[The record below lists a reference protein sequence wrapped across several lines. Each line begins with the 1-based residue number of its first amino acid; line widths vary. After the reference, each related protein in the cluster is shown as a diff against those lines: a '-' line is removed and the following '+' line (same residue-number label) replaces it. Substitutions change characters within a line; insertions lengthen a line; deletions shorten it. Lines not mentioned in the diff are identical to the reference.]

1 MRLVTRAAT
10 VLLAREVSLMT
21 DEELPML
28 VPARIRGRLAVF
40 ASCTVLLGL
49 LGLAACGGSSA
60 GSSPTATTPPT
71 DTATTSATATATTA
85 ATTPPATGA
94 ATITMGTGIFSG
106 STSVSIKAGQGVTLN
121 DANGGPHDLVIGTHG
136 QFTAETGAPAELN
149 NQSGIAFDAGVTMTV
164 TFANAGTFHI
174 TCTLH
179 PGMQATVTVT
189 P

>member
-10 VLLAREVSLMT
+10 VLLVRAVSLMT

-40 ASCTVLLGL
+40 ASCAVLLGL

-71 DTATTSATATATTA
+71 DTATTAPTAAATTA
-85 ATTPPATGA
+85 ATTPPTAGA

-106 STSVSIKAGQGVTLN
+106 STSVTIKAGQGVTFN
-121 DANGGPHDLVIGTHG
+121 DANGGPHDLVTGTHG
-136 QFTAETGAPAELN
+136 RFPAETAAPTPPH
-149 NQSGIAFDAGVTMTV
+149 SPTG
-164 TFANAGTFHI
+164 HP
-174 TCTLH
+174 LH
-179 PGMQATVTVT
+179 H
-189 P
+189 